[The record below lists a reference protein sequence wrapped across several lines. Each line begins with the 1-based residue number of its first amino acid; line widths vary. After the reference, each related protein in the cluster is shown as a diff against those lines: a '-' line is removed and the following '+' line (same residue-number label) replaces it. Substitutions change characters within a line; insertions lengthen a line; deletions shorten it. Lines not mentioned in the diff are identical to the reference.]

1 MKHIPRALATSLLL
15 CSPLLASA
23 ATPAAPLTPE
33 QTFDLYARM
42 MLEDDAAAARTLN
55 DALRPAYDGQDPIE
69 FNKGAFATALAS
81 PLQGLLTAAGTDD
94 ARIKAMPAVVAANLG
109 KTHCRAQ
116 RSTLRDNDA
125 VDGAKVAT
133 VAFSCQV
140 TALDGLRPLFDAS
153 VADNTPAGLKRFTDA
168 YVAALSTGPRREVHG
183 TVDLYP
189 AKDNGYWYSGN
200 LDALVAPVVDAL
212 LPFDAWQQEAAAKD
226 APAVTGVASCDL
238 LLQQHRQCVA
248 KIAPEQL
255 NGVDAMAEELKDKA
269 QTQSVEAMVQECK
282 ALRSI
287 AETMWTDA
295 CR

>member
-1 MKHIPRALATSLLL
+1 MKTRHVLATSLLL
-15 CSPLLASA
+15 CMPLLAA
-23 ATPAAPLTPE
+23 AAAPAPLTPE
-33 QTFDLYARM
+33 QTFDLYARV

-55 DALRPAYDGQDPIE
+55 DALRPAFDDQDSLE
-69 FNKGAFATALAS
+69 FNKGAFAGALAA
-81 PLQGLLTAAGTDD
+81 PLQGLLAAAGSDN
-94 ARIKAMPAVVAANLG
+94 ARIESMPAVVAANLG
-109 KTHCRAQ
+109 KTRCRAQ
-116 RSTLRDNDA
+116 GSTLRDNDA

-133 VAFSCQV
+133 VDFTCQV

-153 VADNTPAGLKRFTDA
+153 VADNTPAGLKRFTDG
-168 YVAALSTGPRREVHG
+168 YVAAVSSGPRREVRG
-183 TVDLYP
+183 SVDLYP

-200 LDALVAPVVDAL
+200 LDALVAPVVEAL

-226 APAVTGVASCDL
+226 APTVTGVASCDL

-255 NGVDAMAEELKDKA
+255 NGVDAMADELRDKA

-282 ALRSI
+282 ALRPI
-287 AETMWTDA
+287 AEMMWTDA

>member
-1 MKHIPRALATSLLL
+1 MKTRHVMAPSLLL
-15 CSPLLASA
+15 CMPLLAA
-23 ATPAAPLTPE
+23 AAAPTPLTPE
-33 QTFDLYARM
+33 QTFDLYARV

-55 DALRPAYDGQDPIE
+55 DALRPAFDGQHSLE
-69 FNKGAFATALAS
+69 FNKGAFAGALAA
-81 PLQGLLTAAGTDD
+81 PLQGLLAAAGSDN
-94 ARIKAMPAVVAANLG
+94 ARIEAMPAVVAANLG
-109 KTHCRAQ
+109 KTRCRAQ
-116 RSTLRDNDA
+116 GSTLRDNDA

-133 VAFSCQV
+133 VDFTCQV

-168 YVAALSTGPRREVHG
+168 YVAALSTGPRREVRG
-183 TVDLYP
+183 SVDLYP

-200 LDALVAPVVDAL
+200 LDALVAPVVEAL
-212 LPFDAWQQEAAAKD
+212 LPFDAWQQDAAAKD
-226 APAVTGVASCDL
+226 APTVTGVASCDL

-269 QTQSVEAMVQECK
+269 QIQSVEAMVQECK
-282 ALRSI
+282 ALRPI
-287 AETMWTDA
+287 AEMMWTDA

>member
-1 MKHIPRALATSLLL
+1 MNTRHVLATSLLL
-15 CSPLLASA
+15 CMPLLATA
-23 ATPAAPLTPE
+23 AAPAPLTPE
-33 QTFDLYARM
+33 QTFDLYARV

-55 DALRPAYDGQDPIE
+55 DALRPAYDGQDPID

-81 PLQGLLTAAGTDD
+81 PLQGLLTAAGTDE

-125 VDGAKVAT
+125 VDGAKIAT
-133 VAFSCQV
+133 VDFSCQV

-168 YVAALSTGPRREVHG
+168 YVAALSSGPRREVLG

-212 LPFDAWQQEAAAKD
+212 LPFDAWQQDAAAKD
-226 APAVTGVASCDL
+226 APTVTGVASCDL

-287 AETMWTDA
+287 VEMMWTDA

>member
-1 MKHIPRALATSLLL
+1 MNTRHVLATSLLL
-15 CSPLLASA
+15 CMPLLATA
-23 ATPAAPLTPE
+23 AAPAPLTPE
-33 QTFDLYARM
+33 QTFDLYARV

-55 DALRPAYDGQDPIE
+55 DALRPAYDGQDPID

-125 VDGAKVAT
+125 VDGAKIAT
-133 VAFSCQV
+133 VDFSCQV

-153 VADNTPAGLKRFTDA
+153 VANNTPAGLKRFTDA
-168 YVAALSTGPRREVHG
+168 YVAALSSGPRREVLG

-212 LPFDAWQQEAAAKD
+212 LPFDAWQQDAAAKD
-226 APAVTGVASCDL
+226 APTVTGVASCDL

-287 AETMWTDA
+287 VEMMWTDA

>member
-1 MKHIPRALATSLLL
+1 MNTRHVLATSLLL
-15 CSPLLASA
+15 CMPLLATA
-23 ATPAAPLTPE
+23 AAPAPLTPE
-33 QTFDLYARM
+33 QTFDLYARV

-55 DALRPAYDGQDPIE
+55 DALRPAYDGQDPID

-125 VDGAKVAT
+125 VDGAKIAT
-133 VAFSCQV
+133 VDFSCQV

-168 YVAALSTGPRREVHG
+168 YVAALSSGPRREVLG

-226 APAVTGVASCDL
+226 APTVTGVASCDL

-287 AETMWTDA
+287 VEMMWTDA

>member
-1 MKHIPRALATSLLL
+1 MNTRHVLATSLLL
-15 CSPLLASA
+15 CMPLLATA
-23 ATPAAPLTPE
+23 AAPAPLTPE
-33 QTFDLYARM
+33 QTFDLYARV

-55 DALRPAYDGQDPIE
+55 DALRPAYDGQDPID

-125 VDGAKVAT
+125 VDGAKIAT
-133 VAFSCQV
+133 VDFSCQV

-153 VADNTPAGLKRFTDA
+153 VANNTPAGLKRFTDA
-168 YVAALSTGPRREVHG
+168 YVAALSSGPRREVRG

-212 LPFDAWQQEAAAKD
+212 LPFDAWQQDAAAKD
-226 APAVTGVASCDL
+226 APTVTGVASCDL

-269 QTQSVEAMVQECK
+269 QTQSVEAMVRECK

-287 AETMWTDA
+287 VEMMWTDA

>member
-1 MKHIPRALATSLLL
+1 MTTRHVLATSLLL
-15 CSPLLASA
+15 CMPLLATA
-23 ATPAAPLTPE
+23 AAPAPLTPE
-33 QTFDLYARM
+33 QTFDLYARV

-55 DALRPAYDGQDPIE
+55 DALRPAYDGQDPID

-94 ARIKAMPAVVAANLG
+94 ARIKAMPAVVAANLARSG
-109 KTHCRAQ
+109 CRAQ

-125 VDGAKVAT
+125 VDGAKIAT
-133 VAFSCQV
+133 VDFSCQV

-168 YVAALSTGPRREVHG
+168 YVAALSSGPRREVLG

-212 LPFDAWQQEAAAKD
+212 LPFDAWQQDATAKD
-226 APAVTGVASCDL
+226 APTVTGVASCDL

-287 AETMWTDA
+287 VEMMWTDA

>member
-1 MKHIPRALATSLLL
+1 MKTRNVLATSLLM
-15 CSPLLASA
+15 CMPLLAA
-23 ATPAAPLTPE
+23 AAAPAPLTPE
-33 QTFDLYARM
+33 QTFDLYARV

-55 DALRPAYDGQDPIE
+55 DALRPAFDGQDSLE
-69 FNKGAFATALAS
+69 FNKGAFAGALAA
-81 PLQGLLTAAGTDD
+81 PLQGLLAAAGSDN
-94 ARIKAMPAVVAANLG
+94 ARIEAMPAVVAANLG
-109 KTHCRAQ
+109 KTRCRAQ
-116 RSTLRDNDA
+116 GSTLRDNDA

-133 VAFSCQV
+133 VDFTCQV

-183 TVDLYP
+183 SVDLYP
-189 AKDNGYWYSGN
+189 AKENGYWYSGN
-200 LDALVAPVVDAL
+200 LDALVAPVVEAL

-226 APAVTGVASCDL
+226 APTVTGVASCDL

-248 KIAPEQL
+248 KIAPDQL
-255 NGVDAMAEELKDKA
+255 NGVDAMADELRDKA

-287 AETMWTDA
+287 AEMMWTDA

>member
-1 MKHIPRALATSLLL
+1 MKTRHVLAATSLLL
-15 CSPLLASA
+15 CMPLLAA
-23 ATPAAPLTPE
+23 AAAPAPLTPE
-33 QTFDLYARM
+33 QTFDLYARV
-42 MLEDDAAAARTLN
+42 MLEDDAAAARALN
-55 DALRPAYDGQDPIE
+55 DSLRPAFDGQDSLE
-69 FNKGAFATALAS
+69 FNKGAFAGALAA
-81 PLQGLLTAAGTDD
+81 PLQGLLAAAGSDN
-94 ARIKAMPAVVAANLG
+94 ARIEAMPAVVAANLG
-109 KTHCRAQ
+109 KTRCRAQ
-116 RSTLRDNDA
+116 SSTLRDNDA

-133 VAFSCQV
+133 VDFTCQV
-140 TALDGLRPLFDAS
+140 TVLDSLRPLFDAS

-168 YVAALSTGPRREVHG
+168 YVAAVSSGPRREVRG
-183 TVDLYP
+183 SVDLYP

-200 LDALVAPVVDAL
+200 LDALVAPVVEAL

-226 APAVTGVASCDL
+226 APTLTGVASCDL

-255 NGVDAMAEELKDKA
+255 PGVDAMADELRDKA

-287 AETMWTDA
+287 AEMMWTDA

>member
-1 MKHIPRALATSLLL
+1 MNTRHVLATSLLL
-15 CSPLLASA
+15 CMPLLATA
-23 ATPAAPLTPE
+23 AAPAPLTPE
-33 QTFDLYARM
+33 QTFDLYARV

-55 DALRPAYDGQDPIE
+55 DALRPAYDGQDPID

-125 VDGAKVAT
+125 VDGAKIAT
-133 VAFSCQV
+133 VDFSCQV
-140 TALDGLRPLFDAS
+140 TALDDLRPLFDAS
-153 VADNTPAGLKRFTDA
+153 VANNTPAGLKRFTDA
-168 YVAALSTGPRREVHG
+168 YVAALSSGPRREVLG

-212 LPFDAWQQEAAAKD
+212 LPFDAWQQDAAAKD
-226 APAVTGVASCDL
+226 APTVTGVASCDL

-287 AETMWTDA
+287 VEMMWTDA